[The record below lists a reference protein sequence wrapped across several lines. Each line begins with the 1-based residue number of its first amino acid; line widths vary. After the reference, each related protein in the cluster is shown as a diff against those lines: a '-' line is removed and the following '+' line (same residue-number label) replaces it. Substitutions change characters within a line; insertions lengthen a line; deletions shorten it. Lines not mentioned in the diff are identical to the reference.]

1 MQQNITDVFIENL
14 KVFQSDCF
22 PVRTINTAKMCMLD
36 YLGCTLAGARSYG
49 NQVKSF
55 SKGFPEEGT
64 CSLIGGFGQRVTIQ
78 TAALLNG
85 INAHAIELD
94 DGHRIGMLHLGS
106 PIISA
111 LLAIVEKENL
121 STRNF
126 LRGITIG
133 YEVAIRLACCVQP
146 GCKLKGYHATGTCGT
161 VGAAMGIA
169 AALHFDK
176 EQTKSTMSAA
186 ITSAAG
192 VLEMIEGDTELKPY
206 NAGRAAMDGVTAA
219 YIGKARFKAPE
230 DALGGKRGFLKVM
243 TDEPKIEY
251 LTDFSGDKLMIETI
265 YMKPYAACRHCHP
278 SIEAA
283 LKIRQKDEFDL
294 KEVENIHVD
303 TYKLAVAGHNHTDIK
318 GVNSAKMSIPYSLAV
333 ALYTG
338 KGGLDEFMEPYISNT
353 EIQTITDKV
362 TVSDMDELTVL
373 CPQKRV
379 AMVTVKTKNGVFTE
393 RVDYPKGEPENPL
406 SQQELEDKFRG
417 LAMYGGLTG
426 QECDEVINE
435 VWKDNFDLNTILKV
449 ISNKRT
455 IYSMGDNIHR
465 SSVS

>member
-1 MQQNITDVFIENL
+1 MQQNITKVFIENL
-14 KVFQSDCF
+14 KVFQSDSF
-22 PVRTINTAKMCMLD
+22 PARIINTAKMCMLD
-36 YLGCTLAGARSYG
+36 YLGCTLAGARFYG
-49 NQVKSF
+49 NQVKTF
-55 SKGFPEEGT
+55 SKGFPEEGA
-64 CSLIGGFGQRVTIQ
+64 CSLIGRFGQKVTMQ
-78 TAALLNG
+78 KAALLNG
-85 INAHAIELD
+85 ISAHAIELD
-94 DGHRIGMLHLGS
+94 DGHRIGMIHLGA

-111 LLAIVEKENL
+111 MIAMSEKEKV
-121 STRNF
+121 STKDF
-126 LRGITIG
+126 LIGIIIG
-133 YEVAIRLACCVQP
+133 YEVAIRLACAVQP
-146 GCKLKGYHATGTCGT
+146 GCKLNGYHATGTCGT
-161 VGAAMGIA
+161 VGATMGIA
-169 AALHFDK
+169 AALHFDF
-176 EQTKSTMSAA
+176 EQMKSAFSAA

-243 TDEPKIEY
+243 TDEPKMEY
-251 LTDFSGDKLMIETI
+251 LTDFSGDKLMIETV

-283 LKIRQKDEFDL
+283 LKIRQKDEFDFE
-294 KEVENIHVD
+294 EVESIHVD
-303 TYKLAVAGHNHTDIK
+303 TYKLAVAGHDHTDIK

-338 KGGLDEFMEPYISNT
+338 KGGLDEFTETYISNT

-362 TVSDMDELTVL
+362 TVSDMDELTAL

-379 AMVTVKTKNGVFTE
+379 AVVTVKTKNGVFTE

-406 SQQELEDKFRG
+406 SQKELEDKFRG
-417 LAMYGGLTG
+417 LAMYGGLTE

-435 VWKDNFDLNTILKV
+435 VWKENFDLNKI
-449 ISNKRT
+449 
-455 IYSMGDNIHR
+455 MNIICK
-465 SSVS
+465 